1 MYIYKE
7 ELPVTYYVNKYL
19 DMHNMYI
26 DIYSTLVFNFSV
38 CSMYK
43 DIYNCLVQIEIFT
56 VSKYIKNCKICAIFN

>member
-26 DIYSTLVFNFSV
+26 DIYSTLVFNFLV